1 MITRV
6 NISFFRYHSRETETG
21 EAPLYCR
28 LWHESKRK
36 IFSIGFKVTRNKWNQ
51 NKQIATGKS
60 EMTQRINTQME
71 VIKKKL
77 VEIETKLI
85 MEGSEDILEDMYA
98 LYIGKTT
105 VSRSFITLFEERYM
119 TAKRM
124 EGIKFKKSTLDKFKD
139 VLELVRAYI
148 KKSYHASDIPM
159 NKVNFKFISGLEDYL
174 LTVRRQKPVTINK
187 NMQRVK
193 QVTTYAMKCNYIK
206 VDPFIDHAPLKVEKE
221 LVFLTTEEL
230 HKLESYQFAQERL
243 AKVRDLYLFSVY
255 TGLAYHEAFALQKKH
270 IIMAFDK
277 KFWIEMKREKTGK
290 GISVPL
296 LPQAMK
302 IMEKYDNGGDKEA
315 HVLPAISNQKM
326 NSYLKEITE
335 IVGINKKLTHHTA
348 RKTFATT
355 ILMYNDVPIEI
366 VSKLLGHSSIAVT
379 QKHYA
384 KVVNKKVSACM
395 EKLEKQLNHC

>member
-193 QVTTYAMKCNYIK
+193 QVTTYAMKCNYIN

-355 ILMYNDVPIEI
+355 ILLYNDVPIEI

>member
-315 HVLPAISNQKM
+315 HVLPAISNQKI

-355 ILMYNDVPIEI
+355 ILLYNDVPIEI

>member
-36 IFSIGFKVTRNKWNQ
+36 IFSIGFKVTRNRWNQ

-105 VSRSFITLFEERYM
+105 ASRSFITLFEERYM

-124 EGIKFKKSTLDKFKD
+124 EGVKFKKSTLDKFKD

-148 KKSYHASDIPM
+148 KKSYHAADIPM

-355 ILMYNDVPIEI
+355 ILLYNDVPIEI

-395 EKLEKQLNHC
+395 EKLEKQLNHG

>member
-105 VSRSFITLFEERYM
+105 ASRSFITLFEERYM

-206 VDPFIDHAPLKVEKE
+206 VDPFIDHSPLKVEKE

-230 HKLESYQFAQERL
+230 HKLESYQFAQEKL

-355 ILMYNDVPIEI
+355 ILLYNDVPIEI

-395 EKLEKQLNHC
+395 EKLEKQLNHG

>member
-36 IFSIGFKVTRNKWNQ
+36 IFSIGFKVTRNRGNQ

-105 VSRSFITLFEERYM
+105 ASRSFITLFEERYM

-124 EGIKFKKSTLDKFKD
+124 EGVKFKKSTLDKFKD

-148 KKSYHASDIPM
+148 KKSYHAADIPM

-174 LTVRRQKPVTINK
+174 LTVRRHKPVTINK

-355 ILMYNDVPIEI
+355 ILLYNDVPIEI

-395 EKLEKQLNHC
+395 EKLEKQLNHG

>member
-77 VEIETKLI
+77 VEIETRLI
-85 MEGSEDILEDMYA
+85 IEGSEDILEDMYA

-355 ILMYNDVPIEI
+355 ILLYNDVPIEI

>member
-60 EMTQRINTQME
+60 EMTQRINTQIE

-119 TAKRM
+119 AAKKM

-148 KKSYHASDIPM
+148 KESYHASDIPM

-355 ILMYNDVPIEI
+355 ILLYNDVPIEI

-384 KVVNKKVSACM
+384 RVVNKKVSACM

>member
-124 EGIKFKKSTLDKFKD
+124 EGVKFKKSTLDKFKD

-148 KKSYHASDIPM
+148 KKSYHAADIPM

-355 ILMYNDVPIEI
+355 ILLYNDVPIEI

-395 EKLEKQLNHC
+395 EKLEKQLNHG

>member
-36 IFSIGFKVTRNKWNQ
+36 IFSIGFKVTRNRWNQ

-277 KFWIEMKREKTGK
+277 NFRIEIKREKTGK

-296 LPQAMK
+296 VPQAMK

-326 NSYLKEITE
+326 NSYRAP
-335 IVGINKKLTHHTA
+335 V
-348 RKTFATT
+348 
-355 ILMYNDVPIEI
+355 
-366 VSKLLGHSSIAVT
+366 
-379 QKHYA
+379 
-384 KVVNKKVSACM
+384 KVA
-395 EKLEKQLNHC
+395 

>member
-36 IFSIGFKVTRNKWNQ
+36 IFSIGFKVTRNRWNQ

-355 ILMYNDVPIEI
+355 ILLYNDVPIEI

>member
-36 IFSIGFKVTRNKWNQ
+36 IFSIGFKVTRNRWNQ

-119 TAKRM
+119 TAKSM

-296 LPQAMK
+296 LQQAMK

-355 ILMYNDVPIEI
+355 ILLYNDVPIEI

>member
-21 EAPLYCR
+21 EAPLYSR

-36 IFSIGFKVTRNKWNQ
+36 IFSIGFKVTRNRWNQ

-119 TAKRM
+119 TAKSM

-355 ILMYNDVPIEI
+355 ILLYNDVPIEI

>member
-277 KFWIEMKREKTGK
+277 KFWLEMKREKTGK

-355 ILMYNDVPIEI
+355 ILLYNDVPIEI

>member
-124 EGIKFKKSTLDKFKD
+124 EGVKFKKSTLDKFKD

-148 KKSYHASDIPM
+148 KKSYHAADIPM

-277 KFWIEMKREKTGK
+277 RFWIEMKREKTGK

-355 ILMYNDVPIEI
+355 ILLYNDVPIEI

>member
-60 EMTQRINTQME
+60 EMTQRINTQIE

-119 TAKRM
+119 AAKKM

-148 KKSYHASDIPM
+148 KESYHASDIPM

-221 LVFLTTEEL
+221 LVFLTTEER

-290 GISVPL
+290 GLSVPL

-355 ILMYNDVPIEI
+355 ILLYNDVPIEI

-384 KVVNKKVSACM
+384 RVVNKKVSACM

>member
-6 NISFFRYHSRETETG
+6 NISFFRYHSRESETG

-355 ILMYNDVPIEI
+355 ILLYNDVPIEI

>member
-105 VSRSFITLFEERYM
+105 ASRSFITLFEERYM

-355 ILMYNDVPIEI
+355 ILLYNDVPIEI

>member
-355 ILMYNDVPIEI
+355 ILLYNDVPIEI

-395 EKLEKQLNHC
+395 EKLEKQLSHC

>member
-124 EGIKFKKSTLDKFKD
+124 EGVKFKKSTLDKFKD

-355 ILMYNDVPIEI
+355 ILLYNDVPIEI

>member
-36 IFSIGFKVTRNKWNQ
+36 IFSIGFKVSRNRWNQ

-119 TAKRM
+119 TAKSM
-124 EGIKFKKSTLDKFKD
+124 EGIKFKISTLDIFKD

-148 KKSYHASDIPM
+148 KKSYHAADIPM

-270 IIMAFDK
+270 NIMAFDK

-355 ILMYNDVPIEI
+355 ILLYNDVPIEI

>member
-36 IFSIGFKVTRNKWNQ
+36 IFSIGFKVTRNRWNQ

-119 TAKRM
+119 TAKSM

-355 ILMYNDVPIEI
+355 ILLYNDVPIEI

>member
-36 IFSIGFKVTRNKWNQ
+36 IFSIGFKVTRNRWNQ

-148 KKSYHASDIPM
+148 KKSYHAADIPM

-355 ILMYNDVPIEI
+355 ILLYNDVPIEI

>member
-71 VIKKKL
+71 VIKNKL

-355 ILMYNDVPIEI
+355 ILLYNDVPIEI